1 MKTQTL
7 KTLGN
12 LDFFTKE
19 TLRQLEPN
27 EEALSFNLKS
37 WQKTGK
43 IISLKNGLYLLTQR
57 WEKEPDKEGYSEFLA
72 NKIYEPSY
80 LSGEYVMA
88 KYGLLTEAIYGL
100 SSVTI
105 QKTKTFANKIGI
117 FNYSSI
123 TPILFTG
130 FKLQKF
136 FSGSVAIADKPKAIF
151 DCLYFRFLKETPV
164 NEKEILEL
172 RINWENVTK
181 KEWFEIERYIKIAK
195 SLRLKEVS
203 KIIKGI
209 IYSKKSFAYA

>member
-1 MKTQTL
+1 MKSQSL
-7 KTLGN
+7 KLIAN

-37 WQKTGK
+37 WQKAGK
-43 IISLKNGLYLLTQR
+43 IITLKNGLYLLRER

-88 KYGLLTEAIYGL
+88 KYGLLTEAVYGI
-100 SSVTI
+100 SNVTTK
-105 QKTKTFANKIGI
+105 KTKVFKNKLGV
-117 FNYSSI
+117 FSYSSI
-123 TPILFTG
+123 TPSLFTG
-130 FKLQKF
+130 FKIENNPRSRF
-136 FSGSVAIADKPKAIF
+136 VASKAKAIF
-151 DCLYFRFLKETPV
+151 DYLYFRFLKETPV

-181 KEWFEIERYIKIAK
+181 KEWFEIEKYIKIGK
-195 SLRLKEVS
+195 SLRLKEVG
-203 KIIKGI
+203 KIIKRQ
-209 IYSKKSFAYA
+209 YYA